1 MCTFSVTMNNIQA
14 GKSRLQLVQGSK
26 KCKTYE
32 DMQMNQNSRGRK
44 LFEEME
50 NKHSKTSFENY
61 INFAN
66 RENTENGAQ
75 YPQNLV
81 RKMS

>member
-50 NKHSKTSFENY
+50 NKKPED
-61 INFAN
+61 
-66 RENTENGAQ
+66 EG
-75 YPQNLV
+75 
-81 RKMS
+81 